1 MANTRKSMRKIRQV
15 LRLAWETGLGKRQ
28 IARSLSMS
36 RTTVGE
42 YLRRAVS
49 ADLSWPLPDSLDDAA
64 LEAQLFRT
72 LPKDERE
79 SRPMPD
85 WPEVR
90 KELARKGVTLLL
102 LWDEYKA
109 IHPRGLQYSQFC
121 NHYRVWSGT
130 LDLVM
135 RQQHLAGEKLFVDY
149 AGHTAPI
156 TCSGNGEIREAQIF
170 VATLG
175 ASNYTYAEAT
185 WSQGLPDWIAS
196 HIRCFEFMGCVP
208 ALLVPD
214 NLKSGVTRPCRFEP
228 VLNATYED
236 LADHYGTAIL
246 PARVRRP
253 KDKGKVEQS
262 VLLVERWI
270 LARLRNHTFFSLSEL
285 NSAIAELLKDLNT
298 KAFKKLPGC
307 RQEIFDQVDRPAM
320 KALPDN
326 RYTYA
331 EWKKP
336 GCTSTI
342 TSKCW
347 VITTR
352 FPTNW

>member
-49 ADLSWPLPDSLDDAA
+49 VDLSWPLPEALDDSA
-64 LEAQLFRT
+64 LEALLFRT

-102 LWDEYKA
+102 LWDEYKL

-156 TCSGNGEIREAQIF
+156 TCSGSGEIREAQIF

-185 WSQGLPDWIAS
+185 WSQALPDWIAS
-196 HIRCFEFMGCVP
+196 HIRCFQFMGCVP
-208 ALLVPD
+208 DLDLPLFRADLQKGSTAKVLGFLEQQTLSTAVPNDQLPTAGSVHSLFLMPNQDHTKTRAAHWFLLRA
-214 NLKSGVTRPCRFEP
+214 K
-228 VLNATYED
+228 
-236 LADHYGTAIL
+236 
-246 PARVRRP
+246 PA
-253 KDKGKVEQS
+253 
-262 VLLVERWI
+262 
-270 LARLRNHTFFSLSEL
+270 
-285 NSAIAELLKDLNT
+285 
-298 KAFKKLPGC
+298 
-307 RQEIFDQVDRPAM
+307 
-320 KALPDN
+320 
-326 RYTYA
+326 Y
-331 EWKKP
+331 
-336 GCTSTI
+336 I
-342 TSKCW
+342 TSL
-347 VITTR
+347 
-352 FPTNW
+352 